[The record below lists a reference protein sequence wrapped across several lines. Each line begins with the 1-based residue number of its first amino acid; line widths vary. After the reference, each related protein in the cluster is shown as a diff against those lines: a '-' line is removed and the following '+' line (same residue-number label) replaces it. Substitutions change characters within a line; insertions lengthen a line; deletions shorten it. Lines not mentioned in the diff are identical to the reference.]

1 MDFQRVHLV
10 DARIALI
17 ALNVGHLLLLLL
29 QVAHHFLFQQN
40 LRLQL
45 LLCYFVVV
53 RATQVLLSTPG
64 INIVLNAA
72 LVLRNM
78 LIVNNL
84 FFHALDKP
92 LERVKL
98 CLCLHL
104 TKSTHRS
111 FLFFEVRECTVH
123 GALDVLLD
131 QS

>member
-10 DARIALI
+10 NARIALI

-29 QVAHHFLFQQN
+29 QFAHHFLFQRN

-45 LLCYFVVV
+45 ILCYFVVI

-84 FFHALDKP
+84 FFHALDEP

-104 TKSTHRS
+104 TKTTHCS